1 MNILFINIGTVEV
14 FVLWL
19 LFLSVL
25 FFVVWKL
32 LKYLRKRG

>member
-1 MNILFINIGTVEV
+1 MNVLFINIGTVEV
-14 FVLWL
+14 LILCL